1 MQNISYK
8 VVFGILIAVF
18 VSITG
23 YFSSALITKLA
34 EIQKDLVS
42 IQLQI
47 AEINSKTDKNFIMVN
62 TKILSR
68 DQIKEIIEDEISK
81 HVLLYHK
88 EK

>member
-1 MQNISYK
+1 M
-8 VVFGILIAVF
+8 
-18 VSITG
+18 SITG